1 MKDQGGSDS
10 VYVESASSG
19 RSRKAHIVSTW
30 RGSQGKFQEGSK
42 RAYSERVSGKKF
54 RKAQKNACLE
64 RARIGRTR
72 KAHRAST

>member
-1 MKDQGGSDS
+1 MKNQEGSES

-19 RSRKAHIVSTW
+19 RSRKAHSVSTW
-30 RGSQGKFQEGSK
+30 RGSQGKFQEGSN
-42 RAYSERVSGKKF
+42 RAYLERVAGEKS